1 MTEKFR
7 TESDS
12 MGEFQVPI
20 DAKFGASTAR
30 ATDNFPISNLRFSRV
45 FIRSLGEIKKACAV
59 VNEKNNLIDSKFSK
73 AIVDSAQ
80 EVIDGKH
87 DKDFVVDIF
96 QTGSGTSTNMNINEV
111 IATLA
116 SEKIDTEVH
125 PNDHVN
131 MSQSSND
138 VIPTA
143 TNLASL
149 LSIKEDGGLLTYL
162 NNMNETF
169 NSKAKDWAEVYKN
182 GRTHLMDATPVTLWQ
197 EFEGY
202 ANLIES
208 RIRDIENSLQGV
220 SELPIGGTAVGSGI
234 NAPNG
239 FGSDVAGELQK
250 ALNINFQEA
259 DNHFSRQG
267 SRDEIVQLSGTLKT
281 LASSL
286 FKISNDIRWM
296 GSGPISGLNELK
308 IPALQPGSSIM
319 PGKVNPVIP
328 EMMMQV
334 CAQVI
339 GNDVAVTFSG
349 TNGNFE
355 LNTMLPVMAHNVLES
370 IELLTNAIKVFNE
383 KLLIGLEPNTEK
395 MESNTQKNPILVTA
409 LVPKLGYDTA
419 AEIAKESM
427 STNKTIKEVLL
438 ERELLSESEIDDLLN
453 LKKLIWWKKI
463 LQSLLIMQVIN

>member
-59 VNEKNNLIDSKFSK
+59 VNEKNNLIDSKLSK

-111 IATLA
+111 IANLA
-116 SEKIDTEVH
+116 TEKIDTEVH

-182 GRTHLMDATPVTLWQ
+182 GRTHLMDATPVTLGQ

-250 ALNINFQEA
+250 VLNINFQEA

-349 TNGNFE
+349 TNGNFQ

-453 LKKLIWWKKI
+453 LKKLI
-463 LQSLLIMQVIN
+463 

>member
-12 MGEFQVPI
+12 MGEFQVPVE
-20 DAKFGASTAR
+20 AKFGASTAR
-30 ATDNFPISNLRFSRV
+30 AIDNFPISNLRFSRV
-45 FIRSLGEIKKACAV
+45 FIRSLAEIKKACAV
-59 VNEKNNLIDSKFSK
+59 VNEKNNLIDSKLSQ

-80 EVIDGKH
+80 EVIDGNH

-111 IATLA
+111 IANLA

-149 LSIKEDGGLLTYL
+149 LSIKEDGGLLSYL

-182 GRTHLMDATPVTLWQ
+182 GRTHLMDATPVTLGQ

-208 RIRDIENSLQGV
+208 RIKDIENSLQGV
-220 SELPIGGTAVGSGI
+220 RELPIGGTAVGSGI

-239 FGSDVAGELQK
+239 FGSDVAIELQK
-250 ALNINFQEA
+250 VLNINFQEA

-267 SRDEIVQLSGTLKT
+267 SRDEIVQLSATLKT

-286 FKISNDIRWM
+286 FKIANDIRWM

-328 EMMMQV
+328 EMIMQV

-339 GNDVAVTFSG
+339 GNDVAVSFSG

-370 IELLTNAIKVFNE
+370 IELLTNAIKVFNK

-419 AEIAKESM
+419 AKIAKESI

-438 ERELLSESEIDDLLN
+438 EKELLSESEIDDLLN
-453 LKKLIWWKKI
+453 LKKLI
-463 LQSLLIMQVIN
+463 

>member
-12 MGEFQVPI
+12 MGEFQVPVE
-20 DAKFGASTAR
+20 AKFGASTAR
-30 ATDNFPISNLRFSRV
+30 AIDNFPISNLRFSRV
-45 FIRSLGEIKKACAV
+45 FIRSLAEIKKACAV
-59 VNEKNNLIDSKFSK
+59 VNEKNNLIDSKLSQ

-80 EVIDGKH
+80 EVIDGNH

-111 IATLA
+111 IANLA

-149 LSIKEDGGLLTYL
+149 LSIKEDGGLLSYL

-182 GRTHLMDATPVTLWQ
+182 GRTHLMDATPVTLGQ

-208 RIRDIENSLQGV
+208 RIKDIENSLQGV

-239 FGSDVAGELQK
+239 FGSDVASELQK
-250 ALNINFQEA
+250 ALNINLQEA

-286 FKISNDIRWM
+286 FKIANDIRWM

-339 GNDVAVTFSG
+339 GNDVAVSFSG

-370 IELLTNAIKVFNE
+370 IELLTNAIKVFNK

-419 AEIAKESM
+419 AEIAKESI

-438 ERELLSESEIDDLLN
+438 EKELLSESEIDDLLN
-453 LKKLIWWKKI
+453 LKKLI
-463 LQSLLIMQVIN
+463 

>member
-1 MTEKFR
+1 MTEQFR

-20 DAKFGASTAR
+20 GAKFGASTAR
-30 ATDNFPISNLRFSRV
+30 ATENFPISALRFSRV

-59 VNEKNNLIDSKFSK
+59 VNKKNNLLDDKLAK

-80 EVIDGKH
+80 EIIDGKY

-111 IATLA
+111 IANLA
-116 SEKIDTEVH
+116 SEKINKDVH

-149 LSIKEDGGLLTYL
+149 LSIKEDGGLLNYL
-162 NNMNETF
+162 SILNENL
-169 NSKAKDWAEVYKN
+169 NSKAKEWADVYKN
-182 GRTHLMDATPVTLWQ
+182 GRTHLMDATPVTLGQ
-197 EFEGY
+197 EFDGY
-202 ANLIES
+202 ANLIQS
-208 RIRDIENSLQGV
+208 RIKDIENSLQGV

-239 FGSDVAGELQK
+239 FGSDVADELQK

-259 DNHFSRQG
+259 KNHFSRQG

-339 GNDVAVTFSG
+339 GNDAAVTFSG

-355 LNTMLPVMAHNVLES
+355 LNTMLPVMAHNILES
-370 IELLTNAIKVFNE
+370 IELLTNGIKVFNE
-383 KLLIGLEPNTEK
+383 KLLIGLEPNIEK

-419 AEIAKESM
+419 AQIAKESM
-427 STNKTIKEVLL
+427 STNKTIREILL
-438 ERELLSESEIDDLLN
+438 ERDLLSESEIDDLLD
-453 LKKLIWWKKI
+453 LKKLI
-463 LQSLLIMQVIN
+463 

>member
-59 VNEKNNLIDSKFSK
+59 VNEKNNLIDSKLSK

-111 IATLA
+111 IANLA

-182 GRTHLMDATPVTLWQ
+182 GRTHLMDATPVTLGQ

-220 SELPIGGTAVGSGI
+220 SDLPIGGTAVGSGI

-453 LKKLIWWKKI
+453 LKKLI
-463 LQSLLIMQVIN
+463 

>member
-1 MTEKFR
+1 MTDKFR

-30 ATDNFPISNLRFSRV
+30 ATDNFPISSLRFSRI

-59 VNEKNNLIDSKFSK
+59 VNEKNNLIDSEMSQ
-73 AIVDSAQ
+73 AIVDSSQ

-116 SEKIDTEVH
+116 SEKIDREVH

-149 LSIKEDGGLLTYL
+149 LSIKEDGGLLSNL
-162 NNMNETF
+162 NNMKETL

-182 GRTHLMDATPVTLWQ
+182 GRTHLMDATPVTLGQ

-202 ANLIES
+202 SNLIES
-208 RIRDIENSLQGV
+208 RIKDIENSLQGV

-239 FGSDVAGELQK
+239 FGSDVSNELQN

-259 DNHFSRQG
+259 ENHFSRQG

-370 IELLTNAIKVFNE
+370 IELLTNGLKVFNE

-438 ERELLSESEIDDLLN
+438 ERELLSESEVDDLLN
-453 LKKLIWWKKI
+453 LKKLI
-463 LQSLLIMQVIN
+463 